1 MKVIDNFF
9 SLVYYLQVLATDISR
24 QQEFLG
30 QFRWHL
36 DHGDC
41 DPAQQNFRHFVLQ
54 IAIKCADI
62 SNPCRSWPVSSRKC
76 FLPYKG
82 DFCFLFNFYQWL
94 LVAQVSRVWSY
105 RAVEEFFRQGDG
117 ERELGLPLT
126 PICDRFNVTVAKVQV
141 GFYSFVV
148 EPLFKEWH
156 RFLASPLSQRL
167 LVNLYRNQA
176 AWEGEVLQE
185 ELQVAAVA
193 APPPAP
199 PPRSAP
205 PPPRR
210 RLSLPATDPLCRL
223 FDAMTQVPSD
233 CWIIK

>member
-1 MKVIDNFF
+1 MV
-9 SLVYYLQVLATDISR
+9 VV
-24 QQEFLG
+24 
-30 QFRWHL
+30 
-36 DHGDC
+36 
-41 DPAQQNFRHFVLQ
+41 
-54 IAIKCADI
+54 
-62 SNPCRSWPVSSRKC
+62 
-76 FLPYKG
+76 
-82 DFCFLFNFYQWL
+82 
-94 LVAQVSRVWSY
+94 QVSRVWSY

-205 PPPRR
+205 TPPRR

-223 FDAMTQVPSD
+223 FDAMTQVTSD
-233 CWIIK
+233 SFAIK